1 MTKMNGET
9 PISPE
14 SKTMDLRRGM
24 EQSLQKTEVKR
35 GWWLWLLVLA
45 VLSFG
50 GYWLF
55 EQVRQQR
62 GPAIEAA
69 MKPIVQKVPVVAVT
83 ARQGDLPVYMTGLG
97 SVTPLNTVTVHTR
110 VDGQL
115 MNVRFQE
122 GQLVNSG
129 DLLAEIDARP
139 YQAQLLQA
147 QGQLARD
154 QALLRQARVDL
165 DRYKVLW
172 NQDSIA
178 KQILDQQAA
187 LVGQYEGAV
196 KLDQGQIDAA
206 TVNVV
211 YCHITAPI
219 AGRVGLRLVD
229 PGNIVH
235 TTDTN
240 GLLVITQLQPITV
253 IFTIAE
259 DNLPPV
265 YRKLNAGERLG
276 VDAYDRAGQK
286 KIATGSLLTVDN
298 QIDPTTG
305 TVRLKALFPNDDN
318 ALFPNQF
325 VNVRLQVETQRAV
338 IIVPDAAIQRASQR
352 TFVYVVKPDQTVT
365 VRQVTVGATES
376 GEASIETGLSP
387 GDIVVVN
394 GVDKLQEGSK
404 VDVQM
409 SGNDAR
415 KGNG

>member
-1 MTKMNGET
+1 M
-9 PISPE
+9 S
-14 SKTMDLRRGM
+14 
-24 EQSLQKTEVKR
+24 
-35 GWWLWLLVLA
+35 
-45 VLSFG
+45 
-50 GYWLF
+50 
-55 EQVRQQR
+55 
-62 GPAIEAA
+62 
-69 MKPIVQKVPVVAVT
+69 
-83 ARQGDLPVYMTGLG
+83 
-97 SVTPLNTVTVHTR
+97 
-110 VDGQL
+110 
-115 MNVRFQE
+115 VRFQE